1 MTERKGA
8 WRHGSSCST
17 SGRSRPASRTG
28 SFPRRQFMLAAPALA
43 VASRGHAET
52 WPSQPIR
59 LMHGYDAGSN
69 PDTIARHLA
78 PGLGEA
84 LGVQIIIE
92 AKPGAAERLA
102 ASQIARMKP
111 DGQVIYLMTG
121 GQAVVSATDKTL
133 SYRLL
138 QDFDFIGIV
147 TRFPFV
153 FTVAPD
159 SRFKTL
165 AEYVAEARR
174 EPGKLTYGTSGVGST
189 LHMAME
195 LMLSQVGV
203 QMTHVPYKGGIG
215 APFNDL
221 VGGRLDMHVVTFSNA
236 QPLIRTDKLRALAVT
251 SKERHPGF
259 PDVPTVAEVLVPGY
273 DVVSWL
279 GFAAPAGLPPGIA
292 QKLHAAIVTAM
303 ANPAVKAKLE
313 ELGNDTRVTSP
324 AEFRARVEADMSR
337 WGPLA
342 HVINQS

>member
-1 MTERKGA
+1 MC
-8 WRHGSSCST
+8 SSDLV
-17 SGRSRPASRTG
+17 A
-28 SFPRRQFMLAAPALA
+28 LAAAPFATPALVRA
-43 VASRGHAET
+43 QA

-59 LMHGYDAGSN
+59 LIHGYDAGSN

-78 PGLGEA
+78 PGLSET
-84 LGVQIIIE
+84 LGVQIVIE
-92 AKPGAAERLA
+92 PKPGAAERLA
-102 ASQIARMKP
+102 ASQVARMKP

-133 SYRLL
+133 SYQLL
-138 QDFDFIGIV
+138 RDFDFIGIV

-165 AEYVAEARR
+165 ADYIAEAKR

-195 LMLSQVGV
+195 LMLSQVGAK
-203 QMTHVPYKGGIG
+203 MTHVPYKGGIG
-215 APFNDL
+215 APYNDL
-221 VGGRLDMHVVTFSNA
+221 IGGRLDMHVVTFSNA
-236 QPLIRTDKLRALAVT
+236 QPLIKTDKLRALAVT

-259 PDVPTVAEVLVPGY
+259 PDVPTVAETIVPGY

-279 GFAAPAGLPPGIA
+279 GFTAPAGLPVEIRD
-292 QKLHAAIVTAM
+292 KLHAAIVRAM
-303 ANPAVKAKLE
+303 ANPAVKGKLE
-313 ELGNDTRVTSP
+313 ELGNDTRVTP
-324 AEFRARVEADMSR
+324 PQEFRARVEADMSR

-342 HVINQS
+342 HVVNQS

>member
-1 MTERKGA
+1 MVV
-8 WRHGSSCST
+8 
-17 SGRSRPASRTG
+17 SRRTALVA
-28 SFPRRQFMLAAPALA
+28 LAAAPFATPALVRA
-43 VASRGHAET
+43 QA

-59 LMHGYDAGSN
+59 LIHGYDAGSN

-78 PGLGEA
+78 PGLSET
-84 LGVQIIIE
+84 LGVQIVIE
-92 AKPGAAERLA
+92 PKPGAAERLA
-102 ASQIARMKP
+102 ASQVARMKP

-133 SYRLL
+133 SYQLL
-138 QDFDFIGIV
+138 RDFDFIGIV

-165 AEYVAEARR
+165 ADYIAEAKR

-195 LMLSQVGV
+195 LMLSQVGAK
-203 QMTHVPYKGGIG
+203 MTHVPYKGGIG
-215 APFNDL
+215 APYNDL
-221 VGGRLDMHVVTFSNA
+221 IGGRLDMHVVTFSNA
-236 QPLIRTDKLRALAVT
+236 QPLIKTDKLRALAVT

-259 PDVPTVAEVLVPGY
+259 PDVPTVAETIVPGY

-279 GFAAPAGLPPGIA
+279 GFTAPAGLPVEIRD
-292 QKLHAAIVTAM
+292 KLHAAIVRAM
-303 ANPAVKAKLE
+303 ANPAVKGKLE
-313 ELGNDTRVTSP
+313 ELGNDTRVTTP
-324 AEFRARVEADMSR
+324 QEFRARVEADMSR

-342 HVINQS
+342 HVVNQS